1 MKRKELQRVPIPAT
15 LIKETKENLIFYIPQ
30 KYQRALELLGIN
42 KVRITFISMGGSKKN
57 GK

>member
-42 KVRITFISMGGSKKN
+42 KVRITFISKGCDKN
-57 GK
+57 G